1 MKRPPECIP
10 GAFLSHNDDY
20 SADLN
25 CQYQRH
31 TQNKRKMLCFM
42 AKQIHSQQTA
52 NAAADGSHC
61 QQRGFRDPP
70 KFFLGFALVRKHKE
84 VSDGIN
90 CKKVKKNQFGHS
102 DSLSGGDR
110 E

>member
-1 MKRPPECIP
+1 M
-10 GAFLSHNDDY
+10 LSQKKY
-20 SADLN
+20 RGQL
-25 CQYQRH
+25 
-31 TQNKRKMLCFM
+31 QNQNGGDSQCEFQMLCFVPEPVHSYQTSHT
-42 AKQIHSQQTA
+42 ATDGSYSQQ
-52 NAAADGSHC
+52 C
-61 QQRGFRDPP
+61 GFRDPP

-102 DSLSGGDR
+102 NSLSGGDR